1 MRDIRDYKGTER
13 FVDGSAEAGG
23 AATGQGTLDAA
34 DREQA
39 AADASAEAP
48 AGAVPGSRR
57 PRFAPGSQVL
67 VRDEQWLVKRVADT
81 TYDGWMVEVTGVSSL
96 VRGTDAVFY
105 ERLDQIEPLD
115 PDKTRLVPDSS
126 PNHRTARLYLE
137 AVIRKTALPQTEH
150 GLALADNFLMD
161 QQTHQLRPAQ
171 LALSM
176 ENPQPRI
183 LVADVVG
190 LGKTLE
196 IGILLAELIRRGRGE
211 RILVVTPAHVLE
223 QFQRELWTR
232 FSIPL
237 VRLDSTGIQRIQQD
251 IPAGRNPFAYFK
263 RAIISVDTLKS
274 DVYAHHLEN
283 TDWDAVVIDE
293 SHNLVNRGTKN
304 NTLARLLARRTDALV
319 LASATPHNGDGESF
333 AELIGMLDEAAI
345 ADTADYDVK
354 DLGHLYIRRTKTDPE
369 VRDSLKGAWAD
380 RGPSRPVIAKATAK
394 EQAVLEELAAR
405 WIPRDPA
412 ASSVCA
418 DPMVAYNLLKAFLS
432 SHRALQDSIAARTKT
447 LAKPL
452 KGRRNQDPAK
462 LEAARQIERKAIV
475 DLACLADDLG
485 DDDSCKLDALVE
497 ALKEIGVGPGSD
509 TRVVVFSERVPT
521 LKWLAETVPARL
533 GFPAAKQLE
542 PSERKSRPWKAYGG
556 VVEVMHGDATGE
568 DEQKRIVEDF
578 GLRTAP
584 VRLLFTGDVASEG
597 VNLHQQCHQLI
608 HYDLPWSLI
617 RIEQRNGRI
626 DRYGQEKN
634 PQFRALV
641 LTGDVEWRTDAETGE
656 SLPLDDRLVGA
667 KLLAREEEAHRIEGT
682 AEAVTGIYRAKEED
696 DRLTRDLIAG
706 RTVEESIKQSSAAG
720 GGAKAMLGRLLGNV
734 GAKKPTDDV
743 PRATVP
749 SLFGTG
755 GGGGT
760 AATAD
765 YFDEALRQVC
775 HPISPDI
782 ALKLRREKDGTIA
795 FEPPPD
801 LLHRLKALPKS
812 YLTEQQI
819 LPTANKEARIRLT
832 FDKGLAA
839 KRLKVAREDSESQWP
854 NVSHVSDVH
863 PVLDWVTDKALAA
876 LRHDEAFV
884 LAFDPDAD
892 KAAAIDPALPDA
904 LDGPVYLLQGIY
916 SNKAGRPTVVE
927 WMAVTGLPDAPRVH
941 RIDAAFL
948 AACRVGPAMPGRAAP
963 VNLAHL
969 QSLVPA
975 AVEQARRFLTD
986 REAEYAQQ
994 IDAVLA
1000 PYEKR
1005 VTEWKQTALFT
1016 AAARRSQ
1023 KAKNDVNL
1031 TADRRRTL
1039 IRSLRTSGAPLLR
1052 LLAVLEPLT
1061 ATPVPPPTAVPAAT
1075 ALPDAGETTAR

>member
-1 MRDIRDYKGTER
+1 MRDIEDDAGVER
-13 FVDGSAEAGG
+13 FVGGTSAIGGEATRQGTFDSVGGEPLPAEAS
-23 AATGQGTLDAA
+23 ADVAA
-34 DREQA
+34 DTG
-39 AADASAEAP
+39 
-48 AGAVPGSRR
+48 AGTRR
-57 PRFAPGSQVL
+57 ARFAPGSQVL
-67 VRDEQWLVKRVADT
+67 VRDEQWLVKKVADT
-81 TYDGWMVEVTGVSSL
+81 AHDGWMVEVTGVSSL

-105 ERLDQIEPLD
+105 EKLDHIEPLD
-115 PDKTRLVPDSS
+115 PDKTRLVPDPS
-126 PNHRTARLYLE
+126 PNHRKARLYLE

-161 QQTHQLRPAQ
+161 QQTHQLRPAE

-176 ENPQPRI
+176 ENPQPRVLI
-183 LVADVVG
+183 ADVVG

-293 SHNLVNRGTKN
+293 SHNLVNRNTKN

-333 AELIGMLDEAAI
+333 AELIRMLDEAAI
-345 ADTADYDVK
+345 ADPTSYEVK
-354 DLGHLYIRRTKTDPE
+354 DLGHLYIRRTKADPE
-369 VRDSLKGAWAD
+369 VRDSLKGVWAD
-380 RGPSRPVIAKATAK
+380 RGPSKPVIATATEK
-394 EQAVLEELAAR
+394 EQAVLKEIATR
-405 WIPRDPA
+405 WIPRDPE
-412 ASSVCA
+412 ASSVCV
-418 DPMVAYNLLKAFLS
+418 DSMVAYNLLKAFLS
-432 SHRALQDSIAARTKT
+432 SHRAFQDSITARHKT
-447 LAKPL
+447 LGKPQ
-452 KGRRNQDPAK
+452 KGRRGQDPAE
-462 LEAARQIERKAIV
+462 LEAARRIERDALL
-475 DLACLADDLG
+475 DLARLAEDL
-485 DDDSCKLDALVE
+485 DDDASSKLDALVE
-497 ALKEIGVGPGSD
+497 VLKEIGVGPGSD

-533 GFPAAKQLE
+533 GFPAEKQLE
-542 PSERKSRPWKAYGG
+542 ESERKSKPWKAYGG

-568 DEQKRIVEDF
+568 DEQKRIVENF
-578 GLRTAP
+578 GLRNAA

-597 VNLHQQCHQLI
+597 VNLHQECHQLI

-634 PQFRALV
+634 PWFRALV
-641 LTGDVEWRTDAETGE
+641 LTSEVEWRTDDKTGE
-656 SLPLDDRLVGA
+656 PLPLDDRLVGA
-667 KLLAREEEAHRIEGT
+667 KLLAREAKAHEIESTEGT
-682 AEAVTGIYRAKEED
+682 AVAVTGIYKAKEEE

-706 RTVEESIKQSSAAG
+706 RTVEESIKQSSAG
-720 GGAKAMLGRLLGNV
+720 GGAKAMLGKLMGNV

-749 SLFGTG
+749 SLFGTTG
-755 GGGGT
+755 STT
-760 AATAD
+760 ATSD
-765 YFDEALRQVC
+765 YFDEALRQIC
-775 HPISPDI
+775 HPVSPDI
-782 ALKLRREKDGTIA
+782 ALKLRREKDGTLA
-795 FEPPPD
+795 FQPPSD

-819 LPTANKEARIRLT
+819 LPTAQREGRIRLT
-832 FDKGLAA
+832 FDKALAA
-839 KRLKVAREDSESQWP
+839 KRLKAAREDSKSQWP
-854 NVSHVSDVH
+854 NVGYVSDVH

-884 LAFDPDAD
+884 LAFDPDAE
-892 KAAAIDPALPDA
+892 KAAEIDPGLPA
-904 LDGPVYLLQGIY
+904 GLDGPVYLLQGSY

-927 WMAVTGLPDAPRVH
+927 WMAVVGLPDAPRVH
-941 RIDAAFL
+941 RVDDAFL
-948 AACRVGPAMPGRAAP
+948 AACRVGPTMPGRAAP
-963 VNLAHL
+963 VNLALL
-969 QSLVPA
+969 QSHVPD
-975 AVEQARRFLTD
+975 AVEAARRFLTD
-986 REAEYAQQ
+986 REAAYAEQ

-1016 AAARRSQ
+1016 AANRRSQ
-1023 KAKNDVNL
+1023 KAQNDVKL
-1031 TADRRRTL
+1031 TADRRRRL
-1039 IRSLRTSGAPLLR
+1039 IGSLRTSGAPLLR
-1052 LLAVLEPLT
+1052 LLAVLEPLAATPAPAAAAPADT
-1061 ATPVPPPTAVPAAT
+1061 AT
-1075 ALPDAGETTAR
+1075 PDAGETTAR